1 MQLGGNLRTHDTSER
16 IEVVQPRPRPLSDV
30 GIRDRDTTEG
40 HKDGREKRVAQHCDL
55 DGRRDGTDEL
65 RECDTEEFDEDQDEE
80 LESGSVETRSTLT
93 ESDGV
98 DHQDPVE
105 YGAQDGVWDLG
116 NQLGDGEGLGGVDA
130 TVVFADEDHPV
141 QDPQR
146 CQLSLDNRGHD
157 AHPESKMPLVSERN

>member
-30 GIRDRDTTEG
+30 GIRDRDTAEG

-65 RECDTEEFDEDQDEE
+65 RKRDTEEFDEDQDEE

-105 YGAQDGVWDLG
+105 YGAQDGVWDLR
-116 NQLGDGEGLGGVDA
+116 NQLGDGEGLSGVDA

-157 AHPESKMPLVSERN
+157 AHPESKIPLVSERN